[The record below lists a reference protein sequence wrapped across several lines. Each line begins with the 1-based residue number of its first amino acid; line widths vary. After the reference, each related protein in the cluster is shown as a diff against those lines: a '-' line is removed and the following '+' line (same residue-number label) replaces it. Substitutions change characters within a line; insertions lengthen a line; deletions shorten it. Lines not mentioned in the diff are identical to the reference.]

1 MPESSLLAH
10 MRRVQRR
17 NQGSSRWLAL
27 AVLVGAIAAF
37 AVINF
42 LAR

>member
-1 MPESSLLAH
+1 
-10 MRRVQRR
+10 MRRLRR
-17 NQGSSRWLAL
+17 QNQGSSRWLAL

-37 AVINF
+37 GVINF